1 MKKIIFLALLAL
13 IFVAANANAQK
24 NSSKKI
30 SKTAQKENP
39 LKGLKKAGPEDMDP
53 NKPIMLDPFNTPI
66 YFENLNRLKPEAFM
80 TAMMSGDYVPEPHI
94 DKKGD
99 IKAIVL
105 RKASEEEK
113 KQMLEMR
120 QGIMEPGQM
129 DAPSDKLGKQ
139 AAKFS
144 VSDING
150 KTFSL
155 DELKG
160 KVVVLNF
167 WFIECKPCVMEM
179 PELNKLVEKFKDK
192 EVVFIGFAS
201 NDKAKL
207 QKFLSSNTFSYN
219 IIPESKEVA
228 ENYDVR
234 MFPTHIVIDRES
246 LIRFY
251 AVGLGPTTLSD
262 LEKVIEAHLK

>member
-1 MKKIIFLALLAL
+1 MKKIILLAL
-13 IFVAANANAQK
+13 MAVLFVASNANAQK
-24 NSSKKI
+24 NSSKKTT
-30 SKTAQKENP
+30 KTAQKDNP

-53 NKPIMLDPFNTPI
+53 SKPIMLDPFNTPI
-66 YFENLNRLKPEAFM
+66 YFENLKRLKPEEFM
-80 TAMMSGDYVPEPHI
+80 TAMMSGDFVPEPYI

-99 IKAIVL
+99 IKVIML

-113 KQMLEMR
+113 KQMLEMK
-120 QGIMEPGQM
+120 QGMMERGPV
-129 DAPSDKLGKQ
+129 DEPSDKLGKQ

-150 KTFSL
+150 KAYSL
-155 DELKG
+155 EALKG

-179 PELNKLVEKFKDK
+179 PELNKLVEKFKGK

-207 QKFLSSNTFSYN
+207 EKFLSSNKFSYN
-219 IIPESKEVA
+219 VIPDSKEVA
-228 ENYDVR
+228 ESYDVR

-246 LIRFY
+246 IIRHHT
-251 AVGLGPTTLSD
+251 VGLGPTTMSD
-262 LEKVIEAHLK
+262 LEKTIEEHLK

>member
-1 MKKIIFLALLAL
+1 MKKIILLAVLAL
-13 IFVAANANAQK
+13 IFAAANANAQK
-24 NSSKKI
+24 NSSKKT

-53 NKPIMLDPFNTPI
+53 NKPIMLDPFNTPM
-66 YFENLNRLKPEAFM
+66 YFENLSRLKSEEFM
-80 TAMMSGDYVPEPHI
+80 TAMMSGDFVPEPYL

-99 IKAIVL
+99 IKVFVL

-120 QGIMEPGQM
+120 QGMMKTEPMDGQ
-129 DAPSDKLGKQ
+129 SDKLGKQ
-139 AAKFS
+139 AVEFS
-144 VSDING
+144 VSDIKG

-160 KVVVLNF
+160 KVIVLNF

-179 PELNKLVEKFKDK
+179 PELNKLVEKFKGK
-192 EVVFIGFAS
+192 EIVFIGFAS
-201 NDKAKL
+201 SDKAKL
-207 QKFLSSNTFSYN
+207 QKFLSSNKFLYN
-219 IIPESKEVA
+219 IIPDSQTVA

-246 LIRFY
+246 LIRY
-251 AVGLGPTTLSD
+251 YTVGLGPNIMND
-262 LEKVIEAHLK
+262 LEKIIEELLK